1 MHGGCARSTTLP
13 RWSLTSLTSSAATS
27 RRRHTIGLIRIH
39 LESIRNSD
47 DPELAPATA
56 RISHLFET
64 ADSRLAGIH
73 REFEF
78 TFADAITPGGKHAA
92 NSRDAAQYQACQ
104 GAEVK
109 EIIAAY
115 SENPENDWNS
125 ANYPTLSALR
135 SLTRKLPLKR
145 CLRRERML

>member
-1 MHGGCARSTTLP
+1 MGSGGD
-13 RWSLTSLTSSAATS
+13 SAGS
-27 RRRHTIGLIRIH
+27 G
-39 LESIRNSD
+39 SGD
-47 DPELAPATA
+47 
-56 RISHLFET
+56 
-64 ADSRLAGIH
+64 
-73 REFEF
+73 
-78 TFADAITPGGKHAA
+78 GGE
-92 NSRDAAQYQACQ
+92 RVGGRGGVQ
-104 GAEVK
+104 VK

>member
-1 MHGGCARSTTLP
+1 MRTRAQVEIHLADARTPRAREKHTPTLGARSGEESAP
-13 RWSLTSLTSSAATS
+13 R
-27 RRRHTIGLIRIH
+27 G
-39 LESIRNSD
+39 
-47 DPELAPATA
+47 PEV
-56 RISHLFET
+56 R
-64 ADSRLAGIH
+64 
-73 REFEF
+73 
-78 TFADAITPGGKHAA
+78 
-92 NSRDAAQYQACQ
+92 Q
-104 GAEVK
+104 VK